1 KLGRQRLRRRQVA
14 LRERMQVL
22 LEGLHRLLTRRLHP
36 SPHRLWTDSAP
47 TVPAQQAGCSR
58 KRHKDRQGTAQ
69 SLELP
74 TAPLMRLYTQGLIQ
88 GGHLWRLTPVG
99 TPSDPSPPLD
109 GPKEAGDLA
118 LCKAFTAQARPTL
131 RAAGPSCR
139 VLAPFGQHG
148 FDEVDGE

>member
-1 KLGRQRLRRRQVA
+1 
-14 LRERMQVL
+14 MQVL
-22 LEGLHRLLTRRLHP
+22 LECLHRLLTRRLHP
-36 SPHRLWTDSAP
+36 SPHRLWTDHAP

-58 KRHKDRQGTAQ
+58 QRHKDPPRTAQ
-69 SLELP
+69 SLDLP
-74 TAPLMRLYTQGLIQ
+74 TAPLSRLYAQGLIQ
-88 GGHLWRLTPVG
+88 GGPLGRLTPVG

-139 VLAPFGQHG
+139 VLAPFGSHG
-148 FDEVDGE
+148 FD